1 MPLLK
6 KDEWPEIGELVVAT
20 VIRITD
26 YGIYVALD
34 EYDKEGFLHI
44 SEISSRWVKNI
55 RDYAREGEKIV
66 LKVLRVDPEKR
77 LIDLSLR
84 RVTNREKRDK
94 ILQWKRSKK
103 ADSLLRRA
111 AQNLG
116 MSIEEFF
123 AKVEAPLEKAFGDI
137 YEGLES
143 AAREGVDVLLETG
156 LPKEVAEALTEVA
169 KEKIK
174 TSMVKVKGIL
184 KITCAEPNGVLRIKE
199 ALLKAKK
206 IDVPRGVE
214 VGISVVSPPKYRIE
228 ITARDY
234 KEANSLLRKAAD
246 IAIESIILA
255 GGHGV
260 LERGQ

>member
-6 KDEWPEIGELVVAT
+6 KDEWPEIGELVIAT
-20 VIRITD
+20 VNRITD
-26 YGIYVALD
+26 YGVYVTLD
-34 EYDKEGFLHI
+34 EHEKEGFLHI

-103 ADSLLRRA
+103 AESLLRRA
-111 AQNLG
+111 AQTLG
-116 MSIEEFF
+116 MSIEEFSE
-123 AKVEAPLEKAFGDI
+123 KVEAPLEKAFGDI

-143 AAREGVDVLLETG
+143 AAREGVDVLLEQG
-156 LPKEVAEALTEVA
+156 FPKEIAEALTEIA
-169 KEKIK
+169 KDKIK
-174 TSMVKVKGIL
+174 ISMVKVKGIL
-184 KITCAEPNGVLRIKE
+184 KMTCVAPNGVLRIKE

-206 IDVPRGVE
+206 IDVPRGTDVE
-214 VGISVVSPPKYRIE
+214 ISVVSPPKYCIE

-234 KEANSLLRKAAD
+234 KEANAILKKAAD
-246 IAIESIILA
+246 IAIESIISA
-255 GGHGV
+255 GGQGV
-260 LERGQ
+260 FERGP